1 MAVDNIE
8 FDKTYLSD
16 ENITTEVLP
25 STDYGMFALSS
36 LNWQKV
42 SWFSQFSLCKK
53 LVIFPVNKLFPK
65 ITKVFFQAL
74 KAENR
79 YKRPKIDVKEDTK

>member
-16 ENITTEVLP
+16 ENITREVLP

-42 SWFSQFSLCKK
+42 S
-53 LVIFPVNKLFPK
+53 
-65 ITKVFFQAL
+65 
-74 KAENR
+74 
-79 YKRPKIDVKEDTK
+79 